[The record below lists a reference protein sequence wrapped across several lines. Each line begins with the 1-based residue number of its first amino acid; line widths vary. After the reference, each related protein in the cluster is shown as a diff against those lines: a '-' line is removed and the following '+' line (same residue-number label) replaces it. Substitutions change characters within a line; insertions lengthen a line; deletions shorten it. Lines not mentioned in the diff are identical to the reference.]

1 MNTKDSSNQ
10 IDMEQLLQD
19 GNILKLKPQGYSMY
33 PLFIPGRDEALIQQA
48 ALESLR
54 KNDVVLYRRDHSILV
69 LHRICRIAPEGIYMV
84 GDNQSEVEGPLR
96 PDQIRGKLVG
106 FIRNGKNF
114 SVKNPLYRF
123 LSFLWLTMLPIRPV
137 CFWLTALLRRLL
149 QHAPFCIRFPLPF
162 AHPPEPLPFLF
173 HIHGSPDQPAL
184 PQKLPD
190 LHADK

>member
-54 KNDVVLYRRDHSILV
+54 KNDVVLYRRDHSI
-69 LHRICRIAPEGIYMV
+69 APEGIYMV

-137 CFWLTALLRRLL
+137 CFRLTALLRRLL
-149 QHAPFCIRFPLPF
+149 QHAPF
-162 AHPPEPLPFLF
+162 A
-173 HIHGSPDQPAL
+173 
-184 PQKLPD
+184 
-190 LHADK
+190 

>member
-84 GDNQSEVEGPLR
+84 GDNQSEVEGPSWG
-96 PDQIRGKLVG
+96 PDQIRGKLKALSG
-106 FIRNGKNF
+106 MEKNF

-123 LSFLWLTMLPIRPV
+123 SFLFSGLP
-137 CFWLTALLRRLL
+137 CFPYGLYAS
-149 QHAPFCIRFPLPF
+149 
-162 AHPPEPLPFLF
+162 
-173 HIHGSPDQPAL
+173 G
-184 PQKLPD
+184 
-190 LHADK
+190 

>member
-33 PLFIPGRDEALIQQA
+33 PLFIPGRDEALIQRA

-69 LHRICRIAPEGIYMV
+69 LHRICRIA
-84 GDNQSEVEGPLR
+84 LR

-137 CFWLTALLRRLL
+137 CFRLTALLRRLL
-149 QHAPFCIRFPLPF
+149 QHTPF
-162 AHPPEPLPFLF
+162 A
-173 HIHGSPDQPAL
+173 
-184 PQKLPD
+184 
-190 LHADK
+190 

>member
-69 LHRICRIAPEGIYMV
+69 PH
-84 GDNQSEVEGPLR
+84 
-96 PDQIRGKLVG
+96 
-106 FIRNGKNF
+106 
-114 SVKNPLYRF
+114 
-123 LSFLWLTMLPIRPV
+123 LPH
-137 CFWLTALLRRLL
+137 CA
-149 QHAPFCIRFPLPF
+149 
-162 AHPPEPLPFLF
+162 
-173 HIHGSPDQPAL
+173 
-184 PQKLPD
+184 
-190 LHADK
+190 

>member
-10 IDMEQLLQD
+10 IDIEQLLQD

-33 PLFIPGRDEALIQQA
+33 PLFIPGRDEALIQQT

-137 CFWLTALLRRLL
+137 CFRLTALLRRLL
-149 QHAPFCIRFPLPF
+149 QHTPF
-162 AHPPEPLPFLF
+162 A
-173 HIHGSPDQPAL
+173 
-184 PQKLPD
+184 
-190 LHADK
+190 

>member
-19 GNILKLKPQGYSMY
+19 GNVLKIKPQGYSMY

-123 LSFLWLTMLPIRPV
+123 LAYHASHTACMLPADS
-137 CFWLTALLRRLL
+137 LTA
-149 QHAPFCIRFPLPF
+149 QTAAAHPFCIRLPLPF
-162 AHPPEPLPFLF
+162 AHPPEPLPFLS
-173 HIHGSPDQPAL
+173 HIHSPPDQPAL

-190 LHADK
+190 LHTDK